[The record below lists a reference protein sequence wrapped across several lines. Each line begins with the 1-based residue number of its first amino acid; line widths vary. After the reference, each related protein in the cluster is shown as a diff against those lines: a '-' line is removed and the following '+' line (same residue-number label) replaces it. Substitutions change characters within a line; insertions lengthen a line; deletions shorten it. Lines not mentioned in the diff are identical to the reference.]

1 MRYELSDYEWG
12 VIKPMLPNKPRG
24 IPRVA
29 DRRSLNG
36 ILWVLRSGAPWRDL
50 PESYGPHTTC
60 YNRFVRWRRAGVWD
74 RIMDALAAAH
84 DAAVQMIDTS
94 VVRVH
99 QHGACIA
106 GNREQDM
113 GRSRGGLTSKIHAV
127 VDANGLPVR
136 LGLTPG
142 EAHDNRL
149 CSMLLAG
156 LQPRTMLLAD
166 RGYDADWIRALAGNQ
181 GAWANIPPKRNRK
194 DPICFSPY
202 LYRDRNLVERFF
214 NKIKQCRRVATRY
227 DKLAANYLAF
237 VKLACIRLWLRVLR
251 EADAIANVCF
261 WHSADIDA
269 GSEHVRSWL

>member
-1 MRYELSDYEWG
+1 MRYELSDYEWT

-24 IPRVA
+24 VPRVD
-29 DRRSLNG
+29 DRRVLNG
-36 ILWVLRSGAPWRDL
+36 IFWVLRSGAPWRDL

-106 GNREQDM
+106 GNSEQHM
-113 GRSRGGLTSKIHAV
+113 GRSRGGLTSKVHAV

-149 CSMLLAG
+149 CSVLLAG
-156 LQPRTMLLAD
+156 LRPRTMVLAD
-166 RGYDADWIRALAGNQ
+166 RGYDADWIRAVRQPARCVGKHP
-181 GAWANIPPKRNRK
+181 AEDEIARS
-194 DPICFSPY
+194 PICFSPY
-202 LYRDRNLVERFF
+202 LYRARNLVERFF
-214 NKIKQCRRVATRY
+214 NKIKQCRRIATRY

-237 VKLACIRLWLRVLR
+237 IKLASIRLWLRAY
-251 EADAIANVCF
+251 E
-261 WHSADIDA
+261 STP
-269 GSEHVRSWL
+269 